1 VDVWA
6 FEQLLEEGG
15 GCWKKGGTDMAIQLS
30 EKALEIYRGAFLADW
45 VDETLTRSSRER
57 LSA

>member
-1 VDVWA
+1 
-6 FEQLLEEGG
+6 
-15 GCWKKGGTDMAIQLS
+15 MAIQLS